1 MLSYPILHSREVDT
15 NQHTVHG
22 TEHEF
27 ALSPIH
33 LYKLLRLLRRCAD
46 TKRVDIAKMLP
57 PLREHL
63 DGLAEVAADEDH
75 HDDSER
81 LTACRCVEEAF
92 ACIKAMFGRGA
103 KDAQN
108 VLRVF
113 ASGVDTSQSTA
124 AFEYFEQYSAACTSI
139 QLAVSWVWWRGWW
152 HRLRPARNGQE

>member
-1 MLSYPILHSREVDT
+1 MGGAKGKGKGKGKGKAKEDEGPQITGSDWQSLVCRDLTQESLEMLSYPILHSREVDT

-63 DGLAEVAADEDH
+63 DGLAEVAADEDWEVAGLC
-75 HDDSER
+75 DGV
-81 LTACRCVEEAF
+81 CVHM
-92 ACIKAMFGRGA
+92 C
-103 KDAQN
+103 
-108 VLRVF
+108 
-113 ASGVDTSQSTA
+113 
-124 AFEYFEQYSAACTSI
+124 
-139 QLAVSWVWWRGWW
+139 
-152 HRLRPARNGQE
+152 